1 MSSVPLATPTSLGLV
16 ALDMVG
22 PPCPK
27 ELGGSSFR
35 APVTIKDQCTG
46 KVHAGVDFRGAGYD
60 YTVIPQSNGREL
72 PEFPDPEIV
81 AQRLIKAFK
90 EPDVYG
96 EWFYLN
102 MHPEARLKY
111 GGRAQVQWFLSSP
124 RSLMMWL
131 GTATDFRVLRYF

>member
-1 MSSVPLATPTSLGLV
+1 MTVGLFLADTQGET
-16 ALDMVG
+16 
-22 PPCPK
+22 CPK
-27 ELGGSSFR
+27 RLGGPSFR
-35 APVTIKDQCTG
+35 APATVQDQCS
-46 KVHAGVDFRGAGYD
+46 KEVHGVVDFRGAGFD
-60 YTVIPQSNGREL
+60 YTMIEQSNASKL
-72 PEFPDPEIV
+72 PKFPDPEVV
-81 AQRLIKAFK
+81 AHRLIKAFR

-131 GTATDFRVLRYF
+131 GTASDFRVKRYF